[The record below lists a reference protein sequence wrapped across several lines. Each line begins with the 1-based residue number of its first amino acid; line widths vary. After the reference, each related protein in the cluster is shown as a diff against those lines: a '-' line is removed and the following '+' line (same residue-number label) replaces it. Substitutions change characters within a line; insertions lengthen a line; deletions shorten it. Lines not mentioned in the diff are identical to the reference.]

1 MAVFARKMHN
11 KRFQTRHVAA
21 AAAGSAV
28 HSDTIKQRKAMSG
41 KTISIALSALIAST
55 ATLALAAAMKID
67 PAKSA
72 VSAVF
77 KQMGVPVEARFTRFS
92 AQVSYDNAKPQEAKA
107 SVEIDIPSF
116 DLGDPDYNRE
126 VQKKEWFNGSQ
137 FPKASF
143 VSTRIQAI
151 APGKLDVSGKLT
163 IKGKTADVSF
173 PLNVRKE
180 GEQQVFEGS
189 LPIKRLAF
197 GIGEGEWKDTSIVAD
212 EVVIKF
218 RVSGR

>member
-1 MAVFARKMHN
+1 
-11 KRFQTRHVAA
+11 
-21 AAAGSAV
+21 
-28 HSDTIKQRKAMSG
+28 MSG
-41 KTISIALSALIAST
+41 KTMSIALSAVIAST
-55 ATLALAAAMKID
+55 ATLALAAALKID
-67 PAKSA
+67 TTKSS

-77 KQMGVPVEARFTRFS
+77 KQMGVPVEAKFTRFS
-92 AQVSYDNAKPQEAKA
+92 AQVSFDQAKPQEGKA

-116 DLGDPDYNRE
+116 YLGDPDYNRE

-143 VSTRIQAI
+143 VSTRIQAA

-163 IKGKTADVSF
+163 IKGKSADVNF
-173 PLNVRKE
+173 PLSVKKE
-180 GEQQVFEGS
+180 GDQQVFEGS

-218 RVSGR
+218 RVAGR

>member
-1 MAVFARKMHN
+1 MRRN
-11 KRFQTRHVAA
+11 T
-21 AAAGSAV
+21 
-28 HSDTIKQRKAMSG
+28 
-41 KTISIALSALIAST
+41 LSYVLTASLALIALV
-55 ATLALAAAMKID
+55 ATAAALKVD
-67 PAKSA
+67 NAKSS

-77 KQMGVPVEARFTRFS
+77 KQMNVPVEANFTRFA
-92 AQVSYDNAKPQEAKA
+92 AQIDYDSAKPQNAKA

-126 VQKKEWFNGSQ
+126 VQKKEWFNGAQ

-143 VSTRIQAI
+143 VSTRIQSPA
-151 APGKLDVSGKLT
+151 AGKLEVSGKLT
-163 IKGKTADVSF
+163 IKGKTAEVSF
-173 PLNVRKE
+173 PLTVKKE
-180 GEQQVFEGS
+180 GHQQIFEGN

-218 RVSGR
+218 RVLASQ